1 MAVVCGIEGTNY
13 SLVIMPR
20 RKQTNRAKALAK
32 MLETATPEQVSKQ
45 PCKAVDHVMPF
56 TFCLITCLLLTHSC
70 SSALMLMALAR
81 LTLKSSWQC
90 LYVL

>member
-1 MAVVCGIEGTNY
+1 MIVCRFPVMIDCFQRILYTNTTTQQHNESDYDLAVVCGIKGTNY

-45 PCKAVDHVMPF
+45 
-56 TFCLITCLLLTHSC
+56 L
-70 SSALMLMALAR
+70 
-81 LTLKSSWQC
+81 
-90 LYVL
+90 